1 MSVPVAFDS
10 EPVTQAPHANPAW
23 TDTERYMRVV
33 GQTEAG
39 QLVEERRYSMGTFET
54 HGELL

>member
-1 MSVPVAFDS
+1 MAFDS